1 MADTGLAG
9 WSGGDLYR
17 RLSRRRDPHACRLVI
32 LSGLDLRAAHPAL
45 ASALGDRI
53 LEKPIAPAALLAAL
67 DVIMARA
74 AAMAM
79 ARAAT

>member
-9 WSGGDLYR
+9 S
-17 RLSRRRDPHACRLVI
+17 
-32 LSGLDLRAAHPAL
+32 
-45 ASALGDRI
+45 LGDRI

-74 AAMAM
+74 RAMAM